1 MLIHINTGKNIVTY
15 RRPVMKSFKQYI
27 TELFD
32 SPVKVKKIQTIGSH
46 HHVYMFRVNNIP
58 YHVHVHHMFSD
69 KGKADVD
76 FGDRTEKPE
85 DSMTTTGKQGS
96 SASAVFA
103 GVHKALRMHQKEN
116 PHINTYTFDASNEK
130 SGDVNPARKKLY
142 GAMVRR
148 VGGKQYGNSFKIP
161 ASALREEV
169 IYEMKRP
176 RWEVPA
182 EPGSVPAPEGKIK
195 LYHQTGERNLNSI
208 RRTGLQLSKAKGYE
222 GPKAIYAT
230 PPDSK
235 NRGFYGPAH
244 NTPTAEF
251 NVDKDEYTAPF
262 VRRDEVPAKDIT
274 AHKEWHSTVRYID
287 ADPNLRKAVENGEH
301 DDLMKQGKHDKF
313 AKAVRFVKKRA
324 AAQKANESFDPEA
337 VKIANSTS
345 RNSGAVGAKAITPR
359 YVEQIANKSHKIL
372 DFGSGKDAAHAK
384 RLRQQG
390 LNVTAHEFGSNQNEN
405 HDKDALN
412 RQYDH
417 VYASNVLNV
426 QSSKPMMAA
435 TLDQIHKATK
445 KGGSF
450 IGNFPMAPRKADDI
464 DANHVEAELN
474 KRFETVKRVGGTKKA
489 PLFHAINPK

>member
-1 MLIHINTGKNIVTY
+1 MVIHINTGKNIVTY

-32 SPVKVKKIQTIGSH
+32 APVKVKKIQTIGSH

-116 PHINTYTFDASNEK
+116 PHIDTYTFDASNEK

-142 GAMVRR
+142 GAIVRR
-148 VGGKQYGNSFKIP
+148 HGGKQFGNSFKIP
-161 ASALREEV
+161 AEALREEHEDDKPV
-169 IYEMKRP
+169 RLKLRGGFNKAGNSDAFMDELHDTTSEHPFDSRARIFNNASL
-176 RWEVPA
+176 EVSRSGPSA
-182 EPGSVPAPEGKIK
+182 VHLHDIRALSPGGGHEAIEHLKSLADKHGVSIEGGAKAYAQSSK
-195 LYHQTGERNLNSI
+195 YPMNSK
-208 RRTGLQLSKAKGYE
+208 QLAGWYKK
-222 GPKAIYAT
+222 
-230 PPDSK
+230 
-235 NRGFYGPAH
+235 RGFKVG
-244 NTPTAEF
+244 
-251 NVDKDEYTAPF
+251 DGDEYDGYDVSYKP
-262 VRRDEVPAKDIT
+262 K
-274 AHKEWHSTVRYID
+274 TV
-287 ADPNLRKAVENGEH
+287 K
-301 DDLMKQGKHDKF
+301 
-313 AKAVRFVKKRA
+313 
-324 AAQKANESFDPEA
+324 ESFDPEA

-345 RNSGAVGAKAITPR
+345 RNSGAVGAKAITPK
-359 YVEQIANKSHKIL
+359 YVQQIANKSHKIL

-384 RLRQQG
+384 RLREHG

-405 HDKDALN
+405 HDKDALS

-426 QSSKPMMAA
+426 QSSKPMLAA

-464 DANHVEAELN
+464 DANHVEVELN

-489 PLFHAINPK
+489 PLFHAQNPK